1 MKIAVIIAR
10 YSISGVPLAQLRL
23 ARSLISHGHEVQFIV
38 GDCPPDFSLPNED
51 NLNIRVLNTHSTLQ
65 MIYPL
70 FFLLKDRNID
80 IDIVFTAEDHLNVTV
95 LLAAILSK
103 SKAKISASS
112 RVTPLDTYS
121 NIWFSKKWILKQLSK
136 LTMRRADVLSCVSKD
151 MVLQYKKIFA
161 DSRHICI
168 YNVVDDQISRQ
179 KMLEPISHKWL
190 LSNKYKILIASGTLA
205 SWKGFEDLIR
215 AVPYVL
221 VERKVKLLILGDGPL
236 KKHLQA
242 VIENLDITSF
252 VELVGYV
259 DNPLQYYKNS
269 DIFVLS
275 SYVEGMPNVL
285 IEAMM
290 CGCTPVATDC
300 PTGPREVLQKNKY
313 GYLVS
318 SHEPQAI
325 AKAIIQAIDR
335 PISKALLDDA
345 IKPFESEA
353 VLAEHFKALSFR

>member
-51 NLNIRVLNTHSTLQ
+51 NLNIRVLNTYSTLK
-65 MIYPL
+65 MICPL
-70 FFLLKDRNID
+70 FFLLKDNI

-121 NIWFSKKWILKQLSK
+121 NIWFSKKWVLKQLSK
-136 LTMRRADVLSCVSKD
+136 LTMRRADVLSCVSQD
-151 MVLQYKKIFA
+151 MVLQYKKIFT
-161 DSRHICI
+161 DSHHVCI
-168 YNVVDDQISRQ
+168 YNVVDDHISRK
-179 KMLEPISHKWL
+179 KMLEPISHKWFS
-190 LSNKYKILIASGTLA
+190 SNKYKILIASGTLA

-215 AVPYVL
+215 AIPYVL
-221 VERKVKLLILGDGPL
+221 AERKVKLLILGDGPL

>member
-1 MKIAVIIAR
+1 MKIAVITSR

-38 GDCPPDFSLPNED
+38 GHCQPDSSLFNEN
-51 NLNIRVLNTHSTLQ
+51 NLNIKVLNTHSTFK

-70 FFLLKDRNID
+70 FSLLKDND
-80 IDIVFTAEDHLNVTV
+80 IDIIFTAEDHLNVTV
-95 LLAAILSK
+95 LLAAIISK

-136 LTMRRADVLSCVSKD
+136 LTMRRADVLTCVSKD
-151 MVLQYKKIFA
+151 MVIQYKKIFA

-168 YNVVDDQISRQ
+168 YNIVDDQISRQ
-179 KMLEPISHKWL
+179 KMLEPISHKWF
-190 LSNKYKILIASGTLA
+190 LSNNYKILIASGSLA

-215 AVPYVL
+215 AIPYVL

-236 KKHLQA
+236 KDHLQGI
-242 VIENLDITSF
+242 IENLDITSL
-252 VELVGYV
+252 VELVGNV
-259 DNPLQYYKNS
+259 DNPLQYYKHS

-318 SHEPQAI
+318 SHEPKAI

-353 VLAEHFKALSFR
+353 VLAEHFKALSLKQ